1 MKERTGQNKALDDL
15 ERDAERDRAELAG
28 SVEELRGRLGA
39 GGSGLS
45 GMVSDRARGYVEE
58 RRSAA
63 IEGAWRRIEDHP
75 LQTVAL
81 AAVVAYP
88 VVRIV
93 TKIPAPVL
101 LLGAG
106 VALAGR
112 GGSGQSD
119 ANHSDEFVKARITG
133 APIGGSGTTSLP
145 ERGFS
150 KPQVS
155 ASTSTPESVGTT
167 SPSPSGIDASI
178 GQTGSDALSR
188 VRDRATEAGRAGAD
202 TTVAAIRRNPA
213 IAGGISLAIG
223 AALAAILPRTR
234 AEGRVFGEAA
244 KDVREQA
251 QSLAAEGIEASRR
264 AVEAAFDAAGDEAQE
279 QNLTGEDA
287 RTAIRDGASNVGE
300 AIPDAADEAKNAIKG
315 STGPGSGKRSEGK
328 SK

>member
-1 MKERTGQNKALDDL
+1 MEERTSHNKALDDL

-28 SVEELRGRLGA
+28 TVEALRGRLGA
-39 GGSGLS
+39 DGSGLS
-45 GMVSDRARGYVEE
+45 GMVSRQARGYVED

-75 LQTVAL
+75 LQAVAL

-93 TKIPAPVL
+93 TKIPAPIL

-112 GGSGQSD
+112 GGPGKID
-119 ANHSDEFVKARITG
+119 ANQSDEFARITS

-145 ERGFS
+145 ENGFRE
-150 KPQVS
+150 PQVS
-155 ASTSTPESVGTT
+155 TSANAPASAETT
-167 SPSPSGIDASI
+167 GIPSLEAETGG
-178 GQTGSDALSR
+178 GQTGAEALPR
-188 VRDRATEAGRAGAD
+188 MRERATEAGRAGGE
-202 TTVAAIRRNPA
+202 TVVAAIRRNPA

-234 AEGRVFGEAA
+234 VEGRAFGGAA
-244 KDVREQA
+244 EDVREQA
-251 QSLAAEGIEASRR
+251 QSLAAEGVEAGRR
-264 AVEAAFDAAGDEAQE
+264 AVGAAIDAAADEAEE

-287 RTAIRDGASNVGE
+287 RTAIREGANNVGA
-300 AIPDAADEAKNAIKG
+300 AIRDAADEAKDAIKG
-315 STGPGSGKRSEGK
+315 STGPGSGGRSEGK
-328 SK
+328 SD